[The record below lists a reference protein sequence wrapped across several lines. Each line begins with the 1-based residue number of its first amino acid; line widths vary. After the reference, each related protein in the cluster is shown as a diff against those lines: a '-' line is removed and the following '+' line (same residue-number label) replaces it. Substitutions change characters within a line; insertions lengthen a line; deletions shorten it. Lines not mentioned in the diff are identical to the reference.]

1 MITVTAKVKCTGKT
15 QTEPGDDGQV
25 NLTFGADYE
34 DGRNAEWAK
43 YTPGLSL
50 TMGVKASVAEHFE
63 QGGAYTL
70 TFTPEQEE
78 GQAR

>member
-1 MITVTAKVKCTGKT
+1 MTIVTAKVKCTGKVKA
-15 QTEPGDDGQV
+15 ESGDDAQV

-43 YTPGLSL
+43 YTPGLSI